1 MSRISLDEVLRYLKP
16 YSRFEGIELDQF
28 PIPASV
34 HKHFPTTDKLKEY
47 FVERCKKTPY
57 SDRATTETSLYDR
70 LQSLG
75 VLGAILTDPI
85 VEEIRWTLEVFE
97 IEERQRALQG
107 KHYSPHQFPEQFHR
121 GLLYAIFRHV
131 KQLRKHLKDYEVK
144 EQRIAPYLKAAH
156 ELMIREARALFPM
169 YPFGGSSYRP
179 RTMERS
185 WDDLIVSI
193 FDIVFQ
199 ALKAAGARRGRKE
212 LSIQLTKVVCS
223 PSEFFHPGSIP
234 TSAGIRTKVERRAK
248 FSAAQSI

>member
-1 MSRISLDEVLRYLKP
+1 MSRTSLDEVLRYLKP

-47 FVERCKKTPY
+47 FIERCKKTPY

-75 VLGAILTDPI
+75 ILGAVLAGPV
-85 VEEIRWTLEVFE
+85 VEEIGWALEVFE
-97 IEERQRALQG
+97 IEERQRTLRGQ
-107 KHYSPHQFPEQFHR
+107 HHSPHQFPEQFHR

-131 KQLRKHLKDYEVK
+131 KQLRKHLKDFEVD
-144 EQRIAPYLKAAH
+144 ERRIAPYLKAAH

-169 YPFGGSSYRP
+169 YPFGGSGYRP
-179 RTMERS
+179 ATMERS

-193 FDIVFQ
+193 YRIVFQ
-199 ALKAAGARRGRKE
+199 AFKAAGAKRGWKE

-223 PSEFFHPGSIP
+223 PSEFFQSGKIP
-234 TSAGIRTKVERRAK
+234 TSEGIRTKVELRAK
-248 FSAAQSI
+248 LSAGQSI